1 MANSVTTQVILD
13 GPRNYVLKVSM
24 LLDTSDVSITDL
36 ITPSGLSS
44 LGDINGACS
53 RVSIERI
60 VYDVE
65 DTLTVNLYWDA
76 TADVPIARLVGRGEI
91 DQTKFGGMPN
101 NAGAGITGK
110 VQYDTQ
116 GWSASAVLAAT
127 FTIHAIKS

>member
-1 MANSVTTQVILD
+1 MANSVTTQVIED
-13 GPRNYVLKVSM
+13 GPRNYVLKVNM

-44 LGDINGACS
+44 LGDLQPACS
-53 RVSIERI
+53 RVSIQRI

-65 DTLTVNLYWDA
+65 DSLTVNLYWDA
-76 TADVPIARLVGRGEI
+76 TADVPIVRLVGRGEF
-91 DQTKFGGMPN
+91 DQTRFSGMPN

-127 FTIHAIKS
+127 FTIHATKS

>member
-1 MANSVTTQVILD
+1 MANSVTTQVIED
-13 GPRNYVLKVSM
+13 GPRNYVLKVNM

-36 ITPSGLSS
+36 ITPSGLSA

-53 RVSIERI
+53 RVSIYRI

-65 DTLTVNLYWDA
+65 DSLTVNLYWDA
-76 TADVPIARLVGRGEI
+76 TTDVPIARLVGRGI
-91 DQTKFGGMPN
+91 LDQKKFGGMPN
-101 NAGAGITGK
+101 NGGAGVTGK

-127 FTIHAIKS
+127 FTIHAVKS

>member
-1 MANSVTTQVILD
+1 MANSVTTQVLMD
-13 GPRNYVLKVSM
+13 NQRNYVLKVNM

-36 ITPSGLSS
+36 ITPSALSA

-53 RVSIERI
+53 RVSLYRV

-65 DTLTVNLYWDA
+65 DTLTVNLYWNA
-76 TADVPIARLVGRGEI
+76 NTDVPIVRMVGRGEF
-91 DQTKFGGMPN
+91 KMRKVGGMPN
-101 NAGAGITGK
+101 NASTGVDGK

-127 FTIHAIKS
+127 FILECVKS